1 MLLVE
6 NTIRA
11 LRREILG
18 ALSADEP
25 VPEGV
30 QLVADRV
37 VVSLSLRIRAPHE
50 ACDGLGSLVIA
61 ASAGEDLHRLTIE
74 FKLQSPPAAGTL
86 AVTGSEPRSEVEAAA
101 QPLDSPAFAGLCEVF
116 GIPGFDSSARA
127 TVFRETLQELSDTQ
141 ARAVL
146 ASLGDARGLEIEPAL
161 NLPRHLVQRLA
172 GSGPLGPK
180 GGPERLRQLAERTPV
195 AELIR
200 LAAEHWRTQS
210 EWAAGA
216 QPALTA

>member
-11 LRREILG
+11 LRREIVG
-18 ALSADEP
+18 ALAEDGP
-25 VPEGV
+25 VPDGV
-30 QLVADRV
+30 QLIADRV
-37 VVSLSLRIRAPHE
+37 VVSLSLRIRAHHE

-74 FKLQSPPAAGTL
+74 FRLQSPPAVL
-86 AVTGSEPRSEVEAAA
+86 APVVTDREPRSEVGAAA
-101 QPLDSPAFAGLCEVF
+101 KPADSPAFAGLCDIF

-127 TVFRETLQELSDTQ
+127 TVFRESLQDLSDTQ

-146 ASLGDARGLEIEPAL
+146 ASLGEARGLEIEPAL

-172 GSGPLGPK
+172 CSGPLGPK
-180 GGPERLRQLAERTPV
+180 SGPERLRQLAERTQV
-195 AELIR
+195 SELIR

-210 EWAAGA
+210 EWAAGT
-216 QPALTA
+216 QRELTI